1 MGIFGNK
8 TPNHL
13 VPIHRDNIANKDW
26 VILLE
31 AGTIIGPSPE
41 RVRVAH
47 ATQEKRIVKKYDF
60 LLRAQYFIAIENY
73 NPRIHAL
80 YFCPQLFRYETDR
93 LVPLQGEEIGH
104 LVAHAVEAS
113 VTERYPWYG
122 PMEGLPDQPAIR
134 GVLLT
139 ELDSLVV
146 NMLPKHESL
155 PAGSRPLLADSNR
168 QAQNS

>member
-8 TPNHL
+8 ASNHL
-13 VPIHRDNIANKDW
+13 VPIHSDNVTNRDW

-41 RVRVAH
+41 HVRVAR

-60 LLRAQYFIAIENY
+60 LLRAHYFIVVEGY

-80 YFCPQLFRYETDR
+80 YFCPQLFRHDTDR
-93 LVPLQGEEIGH
+93 LVPLQGEEIGQ

-113 VTERYPWYG
+113 VAERPPWYC
-122 PMEGLPDQPAIR
+122 PMERLPEQPAIR
-134 GVLLT
+134 GVLMT
-139 ELDSLVV
+139 EFDSLVV
-146 NMLPKHESL
+146 DLSPKHENL
-155 PAGSRPLLADSNR
+155 PAATQPLLIHPGR
-168 QAQNS
+168 QADDS